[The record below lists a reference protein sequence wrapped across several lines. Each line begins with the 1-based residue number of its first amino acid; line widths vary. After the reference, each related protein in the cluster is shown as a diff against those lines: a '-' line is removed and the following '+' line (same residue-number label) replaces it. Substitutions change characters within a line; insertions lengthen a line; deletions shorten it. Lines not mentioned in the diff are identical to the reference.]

1 MPTTVLQAPP
11 LRIFDL
17 ATAFLYNVFA
27 MLSSY
32 TLSKLSHDLSISYM
46 MRLIIKGATFFFHNF
61 LLFPHHKGHLR

>member
-46 MRLIIKGATFFFHNF
+46 MRLIIKGATFSFTIFYYFHII
-61 LLFPHHKGHLR
+61 KGI